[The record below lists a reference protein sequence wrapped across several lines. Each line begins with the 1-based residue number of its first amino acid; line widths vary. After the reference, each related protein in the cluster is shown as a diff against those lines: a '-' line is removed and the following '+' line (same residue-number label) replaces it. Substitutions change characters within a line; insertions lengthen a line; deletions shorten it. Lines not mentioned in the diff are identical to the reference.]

1 MMVLLS
7 YFFIAAMA
15 GIAVSAIVGFVLGN
29 LLIDRGE
36 KADRPMRIFVD
47 QR

>member
-15 GIAVSAIVGFVLGN
+15 GIAASAIVVLSN
-29 LLIDRGE
+29 LLIDRFE